1 MTFSPKPR
9 WPRLQILDMKLRRFE
24 GNSIVSPNG
33 RNWIMLL
40 AVALLAGGLNRVEA
54 ANQEPE
60 PSYQG
65 HSLYE
70 WLCTYEAID
79 RSYPL
84 RDRGFPF
91 MMTALQEDLKSST
104 SAVRQIGSNA
114 IPSLL
119 AWIQYEDT
127 WPRTNY
133 LSRSNK
139 VESALHRAQ
148 LAVVGFD
155 LLGAEARAAC
165 PVLGRLASDPDKAGA
180 RERAMEALIKIGPE
194 ALPELVSILTNTIA
208 PRREKAAEAI
218 GGFGTNALAALPVL
232 LRCTVDK
239 DEKVVISA
247 AVALSELPS
256 RHDVVLPAL
265 TNVLNEPR
273 LSVRW
278 GGVRALSWH
287 TPRPEVAVPAL
298 SHALSDPNPD
308 VRCLAINVLSDLRPQ
323 RESVLLVLTSV
334 MKDPNPSVRKRV
346 IGALSGINPRPEAV
360 QNLIANAMND
370 SHLEVRQAATNALKR
385 ASGELPPWFG
395 P

>member
-1 MTFSPKPR
+1 
-9 WPRLQILDMKLRRFE
+9 MKLRRLL
-24 GNSIVSPNG
+24 GDLIVSPND
-33 RNWIMLL
+33 RKWIMLL
-40 AVALLAGGLNRVEA
+40 AVALLAGGWIRVEA

-91 MMTALQEDLKSST
+91 MMAALQEDLQSPT

-119 AWIQYEDT
+119 AWIQYEDL

-133 LSRSNK
+133 LSGSNT
-139 VESALHRAQ
+139 VDSALHRAQ

-180 RERAMEALIKIGPE
+180 GERAMAALIKIGPE

-218 GGFGTNALAALPVL
+218 GGFGTNALPALPVL
-232 LRCTVDK
+232 LRCTNDE

-247 AVALSELPS
+247 AVALSELPL
-256 RHDVVLPAL
+256 RHDAVLPAL
-265 TNVLNEPR
+265 TNVLNDPR

-278 GGVRALSWH
+278 GFVRTLAWH
-287 TPRPEVAVPAL
+287 TPRPEVAAPAL
-298 SHALSDPNPD
+298 SHALSDPNPA
-308 VRCLAINVLSDLRPQ
+308 VRCQAISMLSDLRPHP
-323 RESVLLVLTSV
+323 ESVQLVLTDA
-334 MKDPNPSVRKRV
+334 MKEPN
-346 IGALSGINPRPEAV
+346 
-360 QNLIANAMND
+360 
-370 SHLEVRQAATNALKR
+370 LEVRRAATNALSR
-385 ASGELPPWFG
+385 ASSMLPPSSELR
-395 P
+395 PVSPANAPPR